1 LIESRLVEGSRRMRE
16 ADQSMFA
23 LPSEENATAS
33 YSDGIEHTFLA
44 SSPVDLALYAPSCSS
59 NTWRCQSRQD
69 PRMRLPIFL
78 LSTLTLS
85 CHSSPRSMDTRHI
98 VFQPSR
104 PPPRAASCALDA
116 CSRAVKH
123 H

>member
-1 LIESRLVEGSRRMRE
+1 MRLCYRRSLADSGTARQIQRTPEGRNQLIESRLVEGSRRMRE

-59 NTWRCQSRQD
+59 NTWHCQSR
-69 PRMRLPIFL
+69 
-78 LSTLTLS
+78 
-85 CHSSPRSMDTRHI
+85 
-98 VFQPSR
+98 
-104 PPPRAASCALDA
+104 
-116 CSRAVKH
+116 
-123 H
+123 